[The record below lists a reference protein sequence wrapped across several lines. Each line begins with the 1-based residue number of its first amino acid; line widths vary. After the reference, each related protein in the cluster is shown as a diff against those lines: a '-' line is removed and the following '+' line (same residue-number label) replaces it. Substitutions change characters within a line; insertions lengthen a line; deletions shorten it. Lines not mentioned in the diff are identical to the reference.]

1 MTKKMKVYYLT
12 LTSVIYWSLIP
23 EFSTVLAAGTS
34 VSKNAN
40 QTNIVTSIINWI
52 LLIGAIYLAWYA
64 FKKLP
69 SIMQGGESIWKAL
82 GLILA
87 GFLILGVIA
96 VAINFD
102 TIANTFS
109 GIIEGV
115 TDKAANELN
124 NTIGK

>member
-40 QTNIVTSIINWI
+40 QTNIASSIINWI
-52 LLIGAIYLAWYA
+52 LLLGALYLAWYA
-64 FKKLP
+64 VKKLP
-69 SIMQGGESIWKAL
+69 PILQGGESIWKAL
-82 GLILA
+82 MFIIA
-87 GFLILGVIA
+87 GFAILGVIA

-115 TDKAANELN
+115 TNKAADELN